1 MNDRTPVAFT
11 AEAAAFWT
19 PTLLLRKTTGRGPV
33 TTAETRMLDGLGL
46 RTDAGTIR
54 LTPWAVQAA

>member
-1 MNDRTPVAFT
+1 MAFT